1 MGTAPKGSNDQVNWS
16 RVKTQVQEANP
27 DLQDALDVSAVIE
40 SLGWTDRRI
49 EETFGYPDVFSMA
62 QDLYDELHRDVTS
75 KPLPIEVRISRQK
88 LIFSIIRDVGHGL
101 TFTLPMVVSVM
112 AMITLHIT
120 FSSYQY
126 FSVSN
131 ATAIAL
137 ATFLSFLTTGGF
149 SQAMTN
155 VYYILLGMQKTGE
168 IEAAVFQLL
177 RWGLWMTLGTCGAL
191 LIIDFIFPIMPFHL
205 IGLMIL
211 YTIMLSAL
219 WLSFTGLYILRR
231 EYFLTVITAIAIG
244 VAYVLYHHGIAVQW
258 AQAVAMLVAS
268 LLSLSTSL
276 VIFRRRTKGLKTL
289 PGLFKTRMPQLLH
302 TASPYFLYGV
312 LYFVFIYT
320 DRLVAWSSQTTF
332 LPYNIW
338 FRGQYELGMDWSL
351 IALFLPLSLAEVL
364 ISSIM
369 RQLEHLEHRTALIH
383 TSQLFHK
390 LRWKYA
396 WSLGFFVLS
405 SVVGVIFAH
414 FAVSFLAPTRLFH
427 TSVPVFGV
435 EPFVFAWSSWSYVLF
450 SVALFNVLLLFTL
463 SYPRPALKVLGYG
476 VLTDVV
482 SGIAATQILNG
493 YQFAVLGLFASA
505 IVMAVYSSGL
515 VLGLLPRTD
524 YLLFRLT

>member
-1 MGTAPKGSNDQVNWS
+1 MGTASRGSYDQATWS
-16 RVKTQVQEANP
+16 RVKIQVQEANP
-27 DLQDALDVSAVIE
+27 DLQDALDVAAVIE
-40 SLGWTDRRI
+40 SLGWTDLRV
-49 EETFGYPDVFSMA
+49 EENFGYPDVFSMA
-62 QDLYDELHRDVTS
+62 QDLYDELHRDVTT
-75 KPLPIEVRISRQK
+75 KPLPIQVRISRRH

-177 RWGLWMTLGTCGAL
+177 RWGIWMTLGACGAL
-191 LIIDFIFPIMPFHL
+191 LIIDFVFPIMPLRL
-205 IGLMIL
+205 ISLMIL

-231 EYFLTVITAIAIG
+231 EYFLTFITVIAIG
-244 VAYVLYHHGIAVQW
+244 VAYFLYHRGLAVQW

-268 LLSLSTSL
+268 LLSVSTSV
-276 VIFRRRTKGLKTL
+276 VIFRRRTRGLTTL
-289 PGLFKTRMPQLLH
+289 PGIFKTRMPQLIH
-302 TASPYFLYGV
+302 SASPYFLYGI
-312 LYFVFIYT
+312 LYFIFIYT
-320 DRLVAWSSQTTF
+320 DRLVAWTSQTTF

-351 IALFLPLSLAEVL
+351 TALFLPLSVAEVL
-364 ISSIM
+364 ISTIM
-369 RQLEHLEHRTALIH
+369 RRVQNLEHKTALIH
-383 TSQLFHK
+383 TSQLYQK
-390 LRWKYA
+390 LRWTYA
-396 WSLGFFVLS
+396 WCLGFFVS
-405 SVVGVIFAH
+405 SSIVGVIFAH
-414 FAVSFLAPTRLFH
+414 LAVTLLAPTRLFH
-427 TSVPVFGV
+427 GSVPVQGV
-435 EPFVFAWSSWSYVLF
+435 EPFVFTWSSWSYVLF
-450 SVALFNVLLLFTL
+450 SVSLFNVLLLFTL

-476 VLTDVV
+476 VLIDAIA
-482 SGIAATQILNG
+482 GITATQLFNG
-493 YQFAVLGLFASA
+493 YQFAVLGLFTSA
-505 IVMAVYSSGL
+505 IVMAAYSSWL